1 MGVSYVYKGLYLIKL
16 IGGPL
21 HDRTI
26 VLIPNFETI
35 SFSGQIIQQFDLV
48 PINERVVYQR
58 THQADGGLPVY
69 FYMKQEL
76 IRE

>member
-1 MGVSYVYKGLYLIKL
+1 LIKL

-21 HDRTI
+21 DDLT
-26 VLIPNFETI
+26 VTLIPNFETI
-35 SFSGQIIQQFDLV
+35 SFSGRVIQKFDLV

-58 THQADGGLPVY
+58 THQNINGLPVY
-69 FYMKQEL
+69 FYRAQEL